1 MELPL
6 DRYNRHVL
14 LRVVGHEGQQRI
26 EHSRVL
32 VAGLGALGSLIAIL
46 LARAGVGFLR
56 IADGDAPEI
65 HNLHRQILYNEA
77 DVTLG
82 RSKADAAKQHL
93 TEANSQIEVE
103 AVSQFIEPHN
113 VERITS
119 NIDLVVDALDNTK
132 TRYLVNDAI
141 IARGVPYIFGGA
153 VETVGNVMTIIPG
166 RTPCLR
172 CLWPDPLAVDK
183 HPRASTVGV
192 LSAVAT
198 AVASFQVSEA
208 MKILLG
214 RYDDILPG
222 LLVLELWGNQFH
234 IVPLEPDPACTCRT
248 AGCSSLSP

>member
-1 MELPL
+1 MELPI

-14 LRVVGHEGQQRI
+14 LRVVGEEGQQRI
-26 EHSRVL
+26 ERSRVL
-32 VAGLGALGSLIAIL
+32 IAGLGALGSLIAIL
-46 LARAGVGFLR
+46 LTRAGVGFLR
-56 IADGDAPEI
+56 IVDGDAPEL
-65 HNLHRQILYNEA
+65 HNLHRQILYDEA
-77 DVTLG
+77 DVLLG
-82 RSKADAAKQHL
+82 ISKAEAANLHL
-93 TEANSQIEVE
+93 TEANSQIQIE
-103 AVSQFIEPHN
+103 AVSEFIQPHN
-113 VERITS
+113 VERITE
-119 NIDLVVDALDNTK
+119 NIDLVVDALDNTR

-141 IARGVPYIFGGA
+141 ISRGIPYVFGGA

-198 AVASFQVSEA
+198 AVASFEVSEA

-222 LLVLELWGNQFH
+222 LLVLELWGNHFH
-234 IVPLEPDPACTCRT
+234 IVPLEPDPACTCR
-248 AGCSSLSP
+248 AVGRSSLSL